1 MTGKRILALDPGER
15 RTGLAGTD
23 GLGMMAFPL
32 ETIVHDGFAALPSA
46 IAHIVE
52 EREPE
57 VLVVGVPLD
66 AQGKAGPQAEK
77 VLALVARLQE
87 AFPDLE
93 VVTQDE
99 SHSTDVAHAWLKQ
112 AGMKAAKRKTKADT
126 MAALAIL
133 KKYMGEV

>member
-1 MTGKRILALDPGER
+1 MTRKRILALDPGER

-32 ETIVHDGFAALPSA
+32 ETIVHKGFAALPEA
-46 IAHIVE
+46 LRPIIA

-57 VLVVGVPLD
+57 ILVVGLPID
-66 AQGKAGPQAEK
+66 AQGRVGPQAQK
-77 VLALVARLQE
+77 VLALVERLKA

-93 VVTQDE
+93 VLTQDE
-99 SHSTDVAHAWLKQ
+99 SHTTDVAHAWLKE
-112 AGMKAAKRKTKADT
+112 AGMKASKRKGKADT

-133 KKYMGEV
+133 KRFMGEE